1 MGFCSWGQWGPTR
14 SRRPPLAGLK
24 WPLIKPSSGLDFN
37 APLVGSW
44 PLMPNPQWR
53 IRHVARLTNGA
64 CRRPSLR
71 ISETHASARMQI
83 FGPASHGKNRPS
95 PPPMP
100 SRVARSWNSGRSDAT
115 VSVPSDGPH
124 DFQSCV
130 GCAGSFGSWC
140 SPRPHSGP
148 DPHRA
153 CQRKPLSYF

>member
-1 MGFCSWGQWGPTR
+1 MARRGRYGRSATARAPPEGQGYLRWWLPSISRSTR
-14 SRRPPLAGLK
+14 RCFAQRATCRIPP
-24 WPLIKPSSGLDFN
+24 
-37 APLVGSW
+37 
-44 PLMPNPQWR
+44 WR
-53 IRHVARLTNGA
+53 IRHVARLNGVF
-64 CRRPSLR
+64 RHPYSVR
-71 ISETHASARMQI
+71 IPETPLAVLCSF
-83 FGPASHGKNRPS
+83 FGPPSREKFLTS

-100 SRVARSWNSGRSDAT
+100 SRVARSWNSGRSEAT

-124 DFQSCV
+124 DFRSCV